1 MTLNNFNSE
10 VRDADIAIIGMSVN
24 VPGAKNIDE
33 FWQNLKN
40 GVEAIQFFSTEE
52 VLASGVKPELAYNPN
67 YVKAKAVVDDID
79 KFDAE
84 FFGIH
89 PREAEIS
96 DPQHRLFL
104 ECARSALEIAGYDSQ
119 SYDGLIGVYASA
131 GISRY
136 YLQNIYGNS
145 ELLKFFDDFQLYLA
159 NDSEF
164 LATRTAYRLNLK
176 GPAINVQTACSSS
189 LVAVHLACQGLLSGE
204 CDIALAGGVTLK
216 VNPEIGYLYQ
226 EGMIQSPDG
235 HCRAFDAQAKGTV
248 GSGGVAIVALKRATE
263 AIADGDYIYA
273 LIKGSAIN
281 NDGAVKVGYTAP
293 SVEGQVNVILS
304 AQSVADVAPETITYI
319 EAHGTGTQLGDPI
332 EIAALTQAFRD
343 STEQT
348 QFCAIGSLK
357 TNVGHL
363 NSAAGVAGLIKTA
376 LAIKHQQIP
385 PSLHFE
391 HPNPNIDFANSPF
404 YVNTQLSPWE
414 SKQAPRRAG
423 VSSFGIGGT
432 NAHIILEE
440 APTINNQN
448 LEEKYPEQLL
458 ILSAK
463 NPAALEQA
471 TENLGHHLQQHPDLE
486 LGDVTYTL
494 RVGRKAFE
502 HRRIVV
508 AASLEEATNHLLS
521 NAATLVT
528 GKAKKSTPPVI
539 FMFSGQGSQYVN
551 MARGLYEQEKVF
563 RETVD
568 RCAELLFSDLRLDL
582 RSLIYPETEAQEK
595 AEQQLQQTAIA
606 QPALFTI
613 EYALAQLWQSW
624 GIQPGGFIGHSVGEY
639 VAACLAGV
647 FSLEDAL
654 SLIAARGKMIQQ
666 LPPGAMLSIPLAPEK
681 VQPFLNESVAIAAI
695 NEPSRCVVSGTID
708 AISALGNQ
716 LKTQGIETRLLKTS
730 HAFHSPMMEP
740 ILDAFSRRVAKVKLS
755 SPQIPLVSN
764 VTGNWMTPT
773 QATDA
778 KYWSKHVRSL
788 VNFAGGIECFLDNP
802 DQILLEVGPGRTLS
816 TFVKRH
822 PLFKA
827 TQVVLN
833 SVRHPQETES
843 DIRFV
848 WKTLGQ
854 LWVNGVAVNWDCVYQ
869 DQLCPRIPL
878 PTYPFQRQRY
888 WVEPNKTT
896 QTTQSSPLVIDSD
909 FSSNS
914 KPEMTPQT
922 SNLVTSP
929 TPNLMT
935 DIKEIFAEISGLNPA
950 ALDESSTFLEMGFDS
965 LILAQITQGLEK
977 RFKLKLTFRQ
987 LIQEFSTLKLLS
999 DYLSANLPPE
1009 LVKPIQTNPIQTNP
1023 IQTTPIS
1030 SHPVTIQTPHTS
1042 PSNQSDI
1049 QSIITQQLQVMSEQ
1063 LAVLRQW
1070 ESGVRPEVQNPQKG
1084 NNSPTNGVDI
1094 TGNAQPETSPNYK
1107 PLTVGAKIQKKPKQ
1121 ALTPSQQNFLQEL
1134 IKRYIT
1140 KTTQSKAYTQA
1151 NRSHFADP
1159 RTVSGFNPTL
1169 KEIVYPII
1177 TTRSAGAKLWDI
1189 DGNEY
1194 IDLVNGFGSNFLG
1207 HSSPLI
1213 KDAIATQLEKGI
1225 EIGPMTL
1232 LAGEVAQLICQMT
1245 HFDRATFCNTGSE
1258 AVLGAM
1264 RIARTVTNRSKIA
1277 IFSGGY
1283 HGICDEVIVRPT
1295 QDYRAIPA
1303 ACGIMPEAL
1312 QNMVVVDY
1320 NNPESL
1326 KILAEFA
1333 DDLAA
1338 ILIEPVQSRYPD
1350 IQPQE
1355 FLHQLRQLCDKS
1367 GTVLIFD
1374 EMITGF
1380 RIHPS
1385 GAQAAFGVQADI
1397 ATYGKIVGGG
1407 MPIGVIAGKSRFM
1420 DALDGGFWQ
1429 YGDESVPE
1437 VGVTFLAGTFVRH
1450 PLAMAAAKAILSYFQ
1465 QNGDKLHTQLNQK
1478 THQMVTTLNH
1488 YFESIQAP
1496 LKMVNFG
1503 SLVMVKFTQDISYP
1517 ELLFYLLRS
1526 RGIYIQENRPIFL
1539 TLAHSDGEIQAVI
1552 DAFCDSVKSLQQAGF
1567 FGQMATATDTNLS
1580 KNPENQPPLPGAK
1593 LGRDPQGNPGW
1604 YFQDQETGGYQLI
1617 KSL

>member
-1 MTLNNFNSE
+1 
-10 VRDADIAIIGMSVN
+10 
-24 VPGAKNIDE
+24 
-33 FWQNLKN
+33 
-40 GVEAIQFFSTEE
+40 
-52 VLASGVKPELAYNPN
+52 
-67 YVKAKAVVDDID
+67 
-79 KFDAE
+79 
-84 FFGIH
+84 
-89 PREAEIS
+89 
-96 DPQHRLFL
+96 
-104 ECARSALEIAGYDSQ
+104 
-119 SYDGLIGVYASA
+119 
-131 GISRY
+131 
-136 YLQNIYGNS
+136 
-145 ELLKFFDDFQLYLA
+145 
-159 NDSEF
+159 
-164 LATRTAYRLNLK
+164 
-176 GPAINVQTACSSS
+176 
-189 LVAVHLACQGLLSGE
+189 
-204 CDIALAGGVTLK
+204 
-216 VNPEIGYLYQ
+216 
-226 EGMIQSPDG
+226 
-235 HCRAFDAQAKGTV
+235 
-248 GSGGVAIVALKRATE
+248 
-263 AIADGDYIYA
+263 
-273 LIKGSAIN
+273 
-281 NDGAVKVGYTAP
+281 
-293 SVEGQVNVILS
+293 
-304 AQSVADVAPETITYI
+304 
-319 EAHGTGTQLGDPI
+319 
-332 EIAALTQAFRD
+332 
-343 STEQT
+343 
-348 QFCAIGSLK
+348 
-357 TNVGHL
+357 
-363 NSAAGVAGLIKTA
+363 
-376 LAIKHQQIP
+376 
-385 PSLHFE
+385 LHFE

-404 YVNTQLSPWE
+404 YVNTKLSHWE
-414 SKQAPRRAG
+414 SQEAPRRAG

-440 APTINNQN
+440 APRINNQN
-448 LEEKYPEQLL
+448 REGKYPDKLL

-463 NPAALEQA
+463 TPAALEQA

-486 LGDVTYTL
+486 LGDVAYTL
-494 RVGRKAFE
+494 SLGRKAFE

-508 AASLEEATNHLLS
+508 AANLEETTNHLLS
-521 NAATLVT
+521 NSSSLVT
-528 GKAKKSTPPVI
+528 GKAKKSPPSVI
-539 FMFSGQGSQYVN
+539 FMFGGQGSQYIN
-551 MARGLYEQEKVF
+551 MARGLYEQETIF
-563 RETVD
+563 RETVA

-582 RSLIYPETEAQEK
+582 RSLIYPETDQQEK

-624 GIQPGGFIGHSVGEY
+624 GVQPAGFIGHSVGEY

-654 SLIAARGKMIQQ
+654 SLVAARGKMIQQ
-666 LPPGAMLSIPLAPEK
+666 LPPGAMLSIPIAPEK
-681 VQPFLNESVAIAAI
+681 VQPFLNESLGIAAI

-708 AISALGNQ
+708 AIAALENQ
-716 LKTQGIETRLLKTS
+716 LKTQGIETRPLKTS

-740 ILDAFSRRVAKVKLS
+740 ILDAFTRRVAKVKLS

-773 QATDA
+773 QATDPN
-778 KYWSKHVRSL
+778 YWSNHVRSL
-788 VNFAGGIECFLDNP
+788 VNFAGGIECFLNNP
-802 DQILLEVGPGRTLS
+802 DQILLEVRPGRTLS

-843 DIRFV
+843 DIRLCK
-848 WKTLGQ
+848 KTLGQ

-869 DQLCPRIPL
+869 EQLCDRIPL

-896 QTTQSSPLVIDSD
+896 QTTQSPNLAIDSD

-922 SNLVTSP
+922 SNLAYSP

-950 ALDESSTFLEMGFDS
+950 ALDESATFLEMGFDS
-965 LILAQITQGLEK
+965 LTLAQIAQALEK

-999 DYLSANLPPE
+999 EYLSANLPAE
-1009 LVKPIQTNPIQTNP
+1009 LVKPIQTNPIPTNP
-1023 IQTTPIS
+1023 IPSNPVPIKTP
-1030 SHPVTIQTPHTS
+1030 PAS
-1042 PSNQSDI
+1042 PSNQPDI

-1070 ESGVRPEVQNPQKG
+1070 DSSVRPEAQNPQRG
-1084 NNSPTNGVDI
+1084 NNFATNGVDS
-1094 TGNAQPETSPNYK
+1094 TRNSQPETSPNYK
-1107 PLTVGAKIQKKPKQ
+1107 PLTVGAKIQKNPKQ
-1121 ALTPSQQNFLQEL
+1121 ALTPSQQTFLQDL
-1134 IKRYIT
+1134 IKRYTT

-1169 KEIVYPII
+1169 KEMVYPIV

-1213 KDAIATQLEKGI
+1213 QSAIAKQLEQGI

-1232 LAGEVAQLICQMT
+1232 LAGEVAQLICQIT
-1245 HFDRATFCNTGSE
+1245 NFDRATFCNTGSE

-1295 QDYRAIPA
+1295 KDYRAIPA

-1326 KILAEFA
+1326 KIMAELA

-1355 FLHQLRQLCDKS
+1355 FLRQLRQLCDRS

-1420 DALDGGFWQ
+1420 DALDRGFWQ
-1429 YGDESVPE
+1429 
-1437 VGVTFLAGTFVRH
+1437 
-1450 PLAMAAAKAILSYFQ
+1450 
-1465 QNGDKLHTQLNQK
+1465 
-1478 THQMVTTLNH
+1478 
-1488 YFESIQAP
+1488 
-1496 LKMVNFG
+1496 
-1503 SLVMVKFTQDISYP
+1503 
-1517 ELLFYLLRS
+1517 
-1526 RGIYIQENRPIFL
+1526 
-1539 TLAHSDGEIQAVI
+1539 
-1552 DAFCDSVKSLQQAGF
+1552 
-1567 FGQMATATDTNLS
+1567 
-1580 KNPENQPPLPGAK
+1580 
-1593 LGRDPQGNPGW
+1593 
-1604 YFQDQETGGYQLI
+1604 
-1617 KSL
+1617 

>member
-1 MTLNNFNSE
+1 MMLDNLNSE
-10 VRDADIAIIGMSVN
+10 VRDSDIAIIGMSVN

-40 GVEAIQFFSTEE
+40 GVESIQFFSTEE
-52 VLASGVKPELAYNPN
+52 VLASGVKPELAHHPN

-104 ECARSALEIAGYDSQ
+104 ECASSALEISGYDSQ
-119 SYDGLIGVYASA
+119 SYDGLIGVYASS

-145 ELLKFFDDFQLYLA
+145 ELLNFFDDFQLYLA

-176 GPAINVQTACSSS
+176 GPAINIQTACSSS

-226 EGMIQSPDG
+226 EGMIHSPDG

-293 SVEGQVNVILS
+293 SIEGQVNAIQS
-304 AQSVADVAPETITYI
+304 AQSVADVAAETITYI

-343 STEQT
+343 STDQT
-348 QFCAIGSLK
+348 QFCAIASLK

-404 YVNTQLSPWE
+404 YVNTKLSHWE

-440 APTINNQN
+440 APTINNPNREQ
-448 LEEKYPEQLL
+448 KYPEQLL

-463 NPAALEQA
+463 TPAALEQA
-471 TENLGHHLQQHPDLE
+471 TENLGHHLQQHPDLN
-486 LGDVTYTL
+486 LGDIAYTL
-494 RVGRKAFE
+494 TVGRKAFE

-508 AASLEEATNHLLS
+508 AANLEETTNHLLS
-521 NAATLVT
+521 KSSSLVT
-528 GKAKKSTPPVI
+528 GKAKKSIPSAI

-551 MARGLYEQEKVF
+551 MARGLYEQENVF

-568 RCAELLFSDLRLDL
+568 RCAELLFSDLKLDL
-582 RSLIYPETEAQEK
+582 RSLIYPETDQQEK

-613 EYALAQLWQSW
+613 EYALAQLWESW
-624 GIQPGGFIGHSVGEY
+624 GIQPAGFIGHSVGEY

-654 SLIAARGKMIQQ
+654 SLVATRGKMIQQ
-666 LPPGAMLSIPLAPEK
+666 LPPGAILSIPLAPEK
-681 VQPFLNESVAIAAI
+681 FQPFLNESVAIAAI
-695 NEPSRCVVSGTID
+695 NEPSRCVVSGTIE
-708 AISALGNQ
+708 AISALENQ
-716 LKTQGIETRLLKTS
+716 LKAQGIETRPLKTS

-773 QATDA
+773 QATDP
-778 KYWSKHVRSL
+778 KYWSQHVRSL
-788 VNFAGGIECFLDNP
+788 VNFARGIECFLDNP
-802 DQILLEVGPGRTLS
+802 DQILLEVKPGRTLS

-833 SVRHPQETES
+833 SVRHPQETDS

-848 WKTLGQ
+848 LKTLGQ

-869 DQLCPRIPL
+869 EQSCDRIPL

-896 QTTQSSPLVIDSD
+896 QTTQNTQSTNLVIDSD

-914 KPEMTPQT
+914 KHEMTPQN
-922 SNLVTSP
+922 SQSLIYP

-935 DIKEIFAEISGLNPA
+935 DLKETFAEISGLNHEA
-950 ALDESSTFLEMGFDS
+950 FDESATFLEMGFDS
-965 LILAQITQGLEK
+965 LTLAQIAQALEK
-977 RFKLKLTFRQ
+977 RFKVKLTFRQ
-987 LIQEFSTLKLLS
+987 LIQEFYTLKLLS
-999 DYLSANLPPE
+999 EYLSANLPPE

-1023 IQTTPIS
+1023 IP
-1030 SHPVTIQTPHTS
+1030 SHPVPIKTPPVS
-1042 PSNQSDI
+1042 PSNQPDI

-1063 LAVLRQW
+1063 LTVLRQW
-1070 ESGVRPEVQNPQKG
+1070 DNSVISPPTATELLNQKEAQNSQTV
-1084 NNSPTNGVDI
+1084 NNSTTNGWDS
-1094 TGNAQPETSPNYK
+1094 NRNSQSETSPNYK

-1121 ALTPSQQNFLQEL
+1121 ALTPTQQNYLQQL
-1134 IKRYIT
+1134 IERYTT
-1140 KTTQSKAYTQA
+1140 KTTKSKAYTQA
-1151 NRSHFADP
+1151 NRFHFADP

-1169 KEIVYPII
+1169 KEMVYPIV

-1194 IDLVNGFGSNFLG
+1194 IDLINGFGSNFLG

-1213 KDAIATQLEKGI
+1213 
-1225 EIGPMTL
+1225 
-1232 LAGEVAQLICQMT
+1232 
-1245 HFDRATFCNTGSE
+1245 
-1258 AVLGAM
+1258 
-1264 RIARTVTNRSKIA
+1264 
-1277 IFSGGY
+1277 
-1283 HGICDEVIVRPT
+1283 
-1295 QDYRAIPA
+1295 
-1303 ACGIMPEAL
+1303 
-1312 QNMVVVDY
+1312 
-1320 NNPESL
+1320 
-1326 KILAEFA
+1326 
-1333 DDLAA
+1333 
-1338 ILIEPVQSRYPD
+1338 
-1350 IQPQE
+1350 
-1355 FLHQLRQLCDKS
+1355 
-1367 GTVLIFD
+1367 
-1374 EMITGF
+1374 
-1380 RIHPS
+1380 
-1385 GAQAAFGVQADI
+1385 
-1397 ATYGKIVGGG
+1397 IVGGG

-1450 PLAMAAAKAILSYFQ
+1450 LLAMAAAKAILSYFKQ
-1465 QNGDKLHTQLNQK
+1465 KGDELHTQLNQK
-1478 THQMVTTLNH
+1478 SHQMVTTLNN
-1488 YFESIQAP
+1488 YFE
-1496 LKMVNFG
+1496 
-1503 SLVMVKFTQDISYP
+1503 TIS
-1517 ELLFYLLRS
+1517 
-1526 RGIYIQENRPIFL
+1526 QW
-1539 TLAHSDGEIQAVI
+1539 
-1552 DAFCDSVKSLQQAGF
+1552 C
-1567 FGQMATATDTNLS
+1567 
-1580 KNPENQPPLPGAK
+1580 
-1593 LGRDPQGNPGW
+1593 
-1604 YFQDQETGGYQLI
+1604 
-1617 KSL
+1617 

>member
-1 MTLNNFNSE
+1 MMLDNLNSE
-10 VRDADIAIIGMSVN
+10 VRDSDIAIIGMSVN

-40 GVEAIQFFSTEE
+40 GVESIQFFSTEE
-52 VLASGVKPELAYNPN
+52 VLASGVKPELAHHPN

-119 SYDGLIGVYASA
+119 SYDGLIGVYASS

-189 LVAVHLACQGLLSGE
+189 LVAVHFACQGLLSGE

-226 EGMIQSPDG
+226 EGMIHSPDG

-293 SVEGQVNVILS
+293 SIEGQVNVILS
-304 AQSVADVAPETITYI
+304 AQSVADVAAETITYI

-332 EIAALTQAFRD
+332 EIAALTQAFRE
-343 STEQT
+343 STDQT

-404 YVNTQLSPWE
+404 YVNTKLSHWE
-414 SKQAPRRAG
+414 SQEAPRRAG

-440 APTINNQN
+440 APTINNPNREQ
-448 LEEKYPEQLL
+448 KYPEQLL

-463 NPAALEQA
+463 TPAALEQA

-486 LGDVTYTL
+486 LGDVAYTL
-494 RVGRKAFE
+494 SVGRKAFE

-508 AASLEEATNHLLS
+508 AASLEETTNHLLS
-521 NAATLVT
+521 NSSSLVT
-528 GKAKKSTPPVI
+528 GKAKKSIPPVI

-551 MARGLYEQEKVF
+551 MARGLYEQETVF

-582 RSLIYPETEAQEK
+582 RSLIYPETQEQEK

-624 GIQPGGFIGHSVGEY
+624 GVQPAGFIGHSVGEY

-647 FSLEDAL
+647 FSLQDAL
-654 SLIAARGKMIQQ
+654 SLVATRGKMIQQ

-695 NEPSRCVVSGTID
+695 NEPSRCVVSGTIE
-708 AISALGNQ
+708 AISALENQ
-716 LKTQGIETRLLKTS
+716 LKAQGIETRPLKTS

-740 ILDAFSRRVAKVKLS
+740 ILEAFSRRVAKVKLS

-773 QATDA
+773 QATEP
-778 KYWSKHVRSL
+778 KYWSQHVRSL
-788 VNFAGGIECFLDNP
+788 VNFARGIECFLDNP
-802 DQILLEVGPGRTLS
+802 EQILLEVGPGRTLS

-843 DIRFV
+843 DIPV
-848 WKTLGQ
+848 VLKTLGQ

-869 DQLCPRIPL
+869 EQSCDRIPL

-896 QTTQSSPLVIDSD
+896 QTTQSPNVAIDSD
-909 FSSNS
+909 CSFNS

-922 SNLVTSP
+922 SNSLISP
-929 TPNLMT
+929 APNLMT
-935 DIKEIFAEISGLNPA
+935 DIKEIFAEISGLNHEA
-950 ALDESSTFLEMGFDS
+950 FDRSATFLEMGFDS
-965 LILAQITQGLEK
+965 LTLAQIAQALEK
-977 RFKLKLTFRQ
+977 RFKIKLTFRQ
-987 LIQEFSTLKLLS
+987 LIQEFSTLKLLCE
-999 DYLSANLPPE
+999 YLSANLPPE
-1009 LVKPIQTNPIQTNP
+1009 LVKPIQTNPIPSNP
-1023 IQTTPIS
+1023 VPIKTP
-1030 SHPVTIQTPHTS
+1030 PVY
-1042 PSNQSDI
+1042 PSNQPDI

-1070 ESGVRPEVQNPQKG
+1070 ESGVRPEVQNPPTV
-1084 NNSPTNGVDI
+1084 NNSTTNGFDS
-1094 TGNAQPETSPNYK
+1094 TRNSQPETSPNYK
-1107 PLTVGAKIQKKPKQ
+1107 PLTVGARIQKKPKQ
-1121 ALTPSQQNFLQEL
+1121 ALTPTQQNFLQQL
-1134 IKRYIT
+1134 IERYTT
-1140 KTTQSKAYTQA
+1140 KTTKSKAYTQA

-1169 KEIVYPII
+1169 KEMVYPII
-1177 TTRSAGAKLWDI
+1177 TARSAGAKLWDI

-1213 KDAIATQLEKGI
+1213 QSAIAKQLEQGI

-1232 LAGEVAQLICQMT
+1232 LAGEVAQLICQIT
-1245 HFDRATFCNTGSE
+1245 NFDRATFCNTGSE

-1295 QDYRAIPA
+1295 KDYRAIPA

-1326 KILAEFA
+1326 KILAELA

-1367 GTVLIFD
+1367 GIVLIFD

-1465 QNGDKLHTQLNQK
+1465 QKGDELHTQLNQK
-1478 THQMVTTLNH
+1478 THQMVTTLNN

-1503 SLVMVKFTQDISYP
+1503 SLMMVKFTQDISYS
-1517 ELLFYLLRS
+1517 ELLFYLLRE

-1539 TLAHSDGEIQAVI
+1539 TLAHSDVEIQAVI
-1552 DAFCDSVKSLQQAGF
+1552 DAFCESVNSLQQAGF
-1567 FGQMATATDTNLS
+1567 FRQMVTAIDTKLS
-1580 KNPENQPPLPGAK
+1580 EHPENQPPLPGAK

-1604 YFQDQETGGYQLI
+1604 YLQERQTGVYQLI